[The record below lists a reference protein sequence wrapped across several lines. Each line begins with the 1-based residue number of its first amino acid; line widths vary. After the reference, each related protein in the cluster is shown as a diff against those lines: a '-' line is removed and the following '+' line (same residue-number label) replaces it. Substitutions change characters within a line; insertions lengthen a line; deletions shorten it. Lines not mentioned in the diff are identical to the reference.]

1 MSYILD
7 ALKRA
12 ESERERGSIPGL
24 HTQQVMPGAPGS
36 AVAAPSRPYLWPAV
50 GAGVV
55 VLGALGLYLLAPV
68 SLRLNVHGP
77 QGTPPQAAAPLPAPQ
92 ISTITAVA
100 DSGRA
105 AAVAPPTES
114 EAEPARSGRKVSAA
128 DAAEARAAARR
139 ARDDAPPVPK
149 TPEARIYSLAELP
162 TNIRQE
168 LPNVVVGGSS
178 YSTNPALRMLMLN
191 GKMYQER
198 DQPAP
203 NLQLE
208 QIRQGSA
215 VLKYKGYRYRITY

>member
-24 HTQQVMPGAPGS
+24 HTQQVLPGAPGTAAAS
-36 AVAAPSRPYLWPAV
+36 AGQAYLLPAM
-50 GAGVV
+50 GIVV
-55 VLGALGLYLLAPV
+55 VILGAIGLYLFAPV

-77 QGTPPQAAAPLPAPQ
+77 QAAAPATTPLPAPQ
-92 ISTITAVA
+92 ISALTAVP
-100 DSGRA
+100 DSVRVPEA
-105 AAVAPPTES
+105 ASTPP
-114 EAEPARSGRKVSAA
+114 AEPGSSGRKAA
-128 DAAEARAAARR
+128 DTAETRAAARR

-149 TPEARIYSLAELP
+149 APEPRIYSVAELP
-162 TNIRQE
+162 DTVRLE
-168 LPNVVVGGSS
+168 LPRLVVGGSS
-178 YSTNPALRMLMLN
+178 YSTNPALRMLMIN
-191 GKMYQER
+191 GQMYQEK

-215 VLKYKGYRYRITY
+215 VLKYKGYRYKITY